1 MQVTFGEHKGSSNT
15 DLQLSARKKK
25 KPGTVTS
32 LRRKPNAYYIETL
45 QK

>member
-25 KPGTVTS
+25 PGTVTS